1 MPLRPILRSRRRRRG
16 CLAGAAVAG
25 VLVGGLAGGCAAPP
39 HHNAE
44 GDVVLKFGD
53 SFSATHPIGAGGV
66 TPFIE
71 KLHEEGPGVGLEV
84 EYYANG
90 QLGKQRDM
98 VTLLR
103 SGVMQVGPVSPAYVG
118 TELPLS
124 NVGDLPG
131 LVSDACVGAD
141 AVLATMQQ
149 GGTLYDE
156 ELEPRGIRPL
166 WVAVVPHYEAMTG
179 EGAIAKPSDAE
190 GHILRSTGGVADRVV
205 DEVGAAGVS
214 MPLGELYEAISR
226 GTVEG
231 TVASPV
237 SIASYKLGEVL
248 GFTTDGARLG
258 AFTITFSISDD
269 VWQELDAAQQELL
282 LEASA
287 LAQQGACEAIE
298 EAATAALTEMRDQG
312 VEVLEIGPDSRA
324 EWDAL
329 ATPVRDKWVE
339 DLESTGRPAAR
350 VLEEFEVALEEAAQ

>member
-1 MPLRPILRSRRRRRG
+1 M
-16 CLAGAAVAG
+16 AG
-25 VLVGGLAGGCAAPP
+25 VLASSALGGCAAPP
-39 HHNAE
+39 HRNDA
-44 GDVVLKFGD
+44 GDVILKFGD

-71 KLHEEGPGVGLEV
+71 KLQREGSDVGLEV

-90 QLGKQRDM
+90 QLGKQRDV

-103 SGVMQVGPVSPAYVG
+103 SGVMQLGAVSPAYVG

-124 NVGDLPG
+124 NVADLPG
-131 LVSDACVGAD
+131 LVTDACVGAD
-141 AVLATMQQ
+141 AVLATMRE
-149 GGTLYDE
+149 GGTLYKE

-179 EGAIAKPSDAE
+179 KGAITEPSDAK

-248 GFTTDGARLG
+248 GFSTDGARLG
-258 AFTITFSISDD
+258 AFTITFSISED
-269 VWQELDAAQQELL
+269 VWQELDTDQQNLL
-282 LEASA
+282 SEASE
-287 LAQQGACEAIE
+287 LAQQGACESIE
-298 EAATAALTEMRDQG
+298 EAATAAVAEMRDQG
-312 VEVLEIGPDSRA
+312 VEVLKIGPKSRA
-324 EWDAL
+324 KWDAL
-329 ATPVRDKWVE
+329 AAPVRDKWVK
-339 DLESTGRPAAR
+339 DLESAGRPAAQ
-350 VLEEFEVALEEAAQ
+350 VLEEFELALKEEAR